1 MKSIIVSLG
10 TLILMMVVNYLA
22 ASFLKWSFIDF
33 SLFVGLVFVL
43 GIRFFTSSGGIS
55 SNMVRVQVQSMTGIK
70 VEEEKETFKPT
81 YAYYTAIVYTL
92 ISLISIIIYYK
103 DYFI

>member
-1 MKSIIVSLG
+1 MKNVIVSVV
-10 TLILMMVVNYLA
+10 TLTLMIVINYAA
-22 ASFLKWSFIDF
+22 ASLFRWSFIDL

-43 GIRFFTSSGGIS
+43 GIRFFTSSGGMS

-81 YAYYTAIVYTL
+81 YAYYTAILYTI
-92 ISLISIIIYYK
+92 ISLFSIIIYYK

>member
-1 MKSIIVSLG
+1 MKNAIVSIV
-10 TLILMMVVNYLA
+10 TLALMLVINYVA
-22 ASFLKWSFIDF
+22 ASMMNWSFIDL
-33 SLFVGLVFVL
+33 SLFVGLCVAL
-43 GIRFFTSSGGIS
+43 GIRFFTSSGGLS
-55 SNMVRVQVQSMTGIK
+55 SNAVRVQVQSMTGIK

-81 YAYYTAIVYTL
+81 FAYYTAIVYTL